1 MNYINS
7 FFNNYETLNKINYEN
22 IQELIKNSDNNYIIN
37 TLENNLQDV
46 LIPKTINYYEEE
58 NIINSLISNYN
69 FNKVIII
76 YGKNSSDETI
86 IKKYMQL
93 KKYGFINIYI
103 YSGGM
108 FEWLLLQD
116 IYGKDLFPTK
126 GYTLDILR
134 YKPKKINIR
143 KI

>member
-7 FFNNYETLNKINYEN
+7 LFNNYESLKKINYEN
-22 IQELIKNSDNNYIIN
+22 IQEIIKSSDNIYIIN

-46 LIPKTINYYEEE
+46 LIPKTISYHEEE
-58 NIINSLISNYN
+58 NIINSLISNSN
-69 FNKVIII
+69 FDQIIII

-93 KKYGFINIYI
+93 KKYGFLNIYI

-116 IYGKDLFPTK
+116 IYGKDLFPTN
-126 GYTLDILR
+126 GYTLNILK
-134 YKPKKINIR
+134 YKPKKFDIKKN
-143 KI
+143 

>member
-7 FFNNYETLNKINYEN
+7 FFNNYEALNKINYEN

-69 FNKVIII
+69 FNEVIII

>member
-69 FNKVIII
+69 FNEVIII

>member
-7 FFNNYETLNKINYEN
+7 FFNNYESLNKINYEN

-46 LIPKTINYYEEE
+46 LIPKTINYFEEE
-58 NIINSLISNYN
+58 NIINSLISNYS
-69 FNKVIII
+69 FNEVIII
-76 YGKNSSDETI
+76 YGKNSNDESI

>member
-7 FFNNYETLNKINYEN
+7 FFNNYECLNKINYEN

-69 FNKVIII
+69 FNEVIII

-134 YKPKKINIR
+134 YKPKKINIK

>member
-7 FFNNYETLNKINYEN
+7 FFNNYETLNKVNYEN

-69 FNKVIII
+69 FNEVIII